1 MAEVVFNSLNFWH
14 LRGNMKVTNFS
25 IFEKRH
31 YLKTTQ
37 RFQVNYQPG
46 AWESNSFLLIPLA
59 KLIWLNSSGQQCLHM
74 AITWYL
80 ARDYISFSPFT
91 LSWIEPTFNKNHQWP
106 LGLPSRL
113 ATQPVSPCSQLQ
125 LSGMCVNGICTK
137 HKCSNF
143 RRETGTLLC
152 LKTWNN
158 CGSIF
163 AVART
168 PTQSVTKY

>member
-1 MAEVVFNSLNFWH
+1 MAEVVFNSVNFWH

-46 AWESNSFLLIPLA
+46 AWESNSFLLILLA

-80 ARDYISFSPFT
+80 ARDYISFSLFT
-91 LSWIEPTFNKNHQWP
+91 LSWIEPIFNKNHQWP

-113 ATQPVSPCSQLQ
+113 ATQPVSTCSQLE
-125 LSGMCVNGICTK
+125 LSGMCVNGICT
-137 HKCSNF
+137 KCSNF

-158 CGSIF
+158 SGSIF